1 MLKSLAVTALCLMF
15 GQFGQFALADEA
27 ARHLARAIADRPA
40 NEGRVGDMIFELTT
54 ASGAVRN
61 RKALMIHSDKDDLIR
76 IGIFFKTPAAIADTA
91 FLSHDRA
98 GNSGENWLYLPAT
111 DRVRRLPSSERG
123 SYFMG
128 TDLTFGDIKD
138 NFRFGLDD
146 WDFFNGAEDPETG
159 LLQLEGRVQT
169 PDIGKELGY
178 SQFSALVDPETLFPV
193 RVSYADTA
201 GQPLKEVEVLEQ
213 EQVGGAWTAIR
224 FEVRNLQSGHVTR
237 VHFENLRHV
246 PSLDDRVLTS
256 AQLVRGVPVIR

>member
-1 MLKSLAVTALCLMF
+1 MLKALAVMIACF
-15 GQFGQFALADEA
+15 VIGQLSFADDA
-27 ARHLARAIADRPA
+27 AWRLARAIADRPA
-40 NEGRVGDMIFELTT
+40 NEGRVGDMVFELTT
-54 ASGAVRN
+54 ASGATRN
-61 RKALMIHSDKDDLIR
+61 RRALMIHSDKDDLIR
-76 IGIFFKTPAAIADTA
+76 IGIFFKAPAAIADTA

-111 DRVRRLPSSERG
+111 DRVRRLPASERG

-146 WDFFNGAEDPETG
+146 WDFSGGALDTVSG
-159 LLQLEGRVQT
+159 LLRLDGNVRT

-178 SQFSALVDPETLFPV
+178 SRFSALVDPQTLFPV

-201 GQPLKEVEVLEQ
+201 GEPLKEVEIQEQ
-213 EQVGGAWTAIR
+213 AQVGGAWTAIR
-224 FEVRNLQSGHVTR
+224 FEVRNLQTGHVTR
-237 VHFENLRHV
+237 VHFENMRHV

-256 AQLVRGVPVIR
+256 AQLVRGTPAIR